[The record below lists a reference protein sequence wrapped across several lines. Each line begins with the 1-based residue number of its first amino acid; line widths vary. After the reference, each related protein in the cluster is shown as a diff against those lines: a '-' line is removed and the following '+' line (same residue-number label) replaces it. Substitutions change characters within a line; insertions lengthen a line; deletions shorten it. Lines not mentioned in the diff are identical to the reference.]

1 MSQRFQSENPQ
12 ANERSQTN
20 SETDLT
26 RCNQA
31 EIALIESKSYL
42 HQAIEYAPV
51 AMVICDRQMRYLAT
65 SRKWLEDHNLTDDII
80 GRSHYEVFPDIP
92 QKWKQIHQQCLAG
105 EVAQCDADPFP
116 QADGSFK
123 WVRWSVRPWYTA
135 GGEIGGV
142 MMFSENIT
150 ERQQAEIALRHSEE
164 RYRSLLTA
172 TSQMVWTNSAD
183 GFSTEENLP
192 WREITGQTWEES
204 QGWGWLDAIHPD
216 DREFLAEAWETAVKT
231 GNQYEVEF
239 RVRHYDGEYRYMLAL
254 GIPVLETDGSIRE
267 WFGSCID
274 IHDRKQAEA
283 ALQESNTLLRS
294 ILESTPDFIVVKDC
308 QGRHV
313 ALNSNLA
320 KVYNQQIEDII
331 GKDDFALLPPEFAR
345 EIMAKDRQ
353 IIATGLTETYEEV
366 VFDDIFLTTKA
377 PWRDANGNIL
387 GIIAITRNIS
397 DRKQAELALKLSEQ
411 RHRSLIAA
419 TSQMVWTTEADGQ
432 VIDMPAWRAYTGQ
445 SLAEVTGFGWL
456 NAIHPDDRDPTY
468 HIWMQAV
475 QTKSLYDTV
484 YRVRAADGN
493 YRYFQ
498 SRAVPI
504 IAEDGSIQEW
514 IGISTDIH
522 DRKQAELALQHSE
535 KRYRCLIT
543 ATSQIVWTTDA
554 NRQVIDMPAW
564 RAYTGQTV
572 AEVAGLGWLDAIHP
586 DDRDPTSQIWMQAV
600 EAKSLYDT
608 EYRIRAA
615 DGSYR
620 YFQAKGVPVLGENG
634 SIREWIGTCTDIH
647 DRKQA
652 ELALQLSE
660 ERFRSLIE
668 ATSQIIWSTNA
679 EGAFVT
685 DQPHWRAFTGQSIDE
700 IWGWGWQDMIHPDD
714 QAETAEVWTA
724 SLTNRTLHQTETRIR
739 RHDGEYRYLSVRG
752 VPIVAADGSIREWVG
767 ANTDITERKQAEQR
781 LRQTLEILDSASD
794 SIIIRD
800 MDDRIIYWNQGAEL
814 LYGWKREEV
823 IGQYIHTFL
832 ETVFPKPLEI
842 VLSEFLEQG
851 SWEGELHHTTRDG
864 RRIIVA
870 SRWTLQRD
878 ANGQPFTQ
886 LEINNDI
893 TERKQFEIALAKA
906 KEAAEAA
913 SFAKSEFL
921 ANMSHELRTP
931 LNGILGYAQ
940 ILQRSKHLQ
949 EDERSRID
957 VIYQCGSH
965 LLTLINDILDL
976 SKIEAQKVEL
986 IKSDFHFPAFLQG
999 VAEMCRIRAE
1009 LKNINFQYQ
1018 LASELPVGIRADEK
1032 RLRQVLINLLSNAI
1046 KFTDAGSVNFTIS
1059 YAAEGKIRFEVR
1071 DTGIGIAQEK
1081 HQAIFQPFEQA
1092 GDNRRQTEG
1101 TGLGLAISQR
1111 IVELMGSTIQVQ
1123 SELGIGSIFWFD
1135 VNLPAADEWIKT
1147 SQADDY
1153 GQIIGIKNCR
1163 PKILVADD
1171 KWENRSV
1178 IANLLAP
1185 IGFEVAE
1192 ARDGQEGWQ
1201 KVCEFQPDLVITD
1214 LLMPELDGFGLIKCI
1229 RESEAFKHI
1238 SIIVSSASVFESDR
1252 HRSLEMGGDDFLP
1265 KPVQAMELFQ
1275 KLRQHLHLEWI
1286 YEEQN
1291 TLSQPER
1298 DNTALVAPPTA
1309 EIEILYELVMKG
1321 NFKGII
1327 KQAAFLEQLDE
1338 KYIPLAKKLQQLA
1351 KGFQDQEILALVQSL
1366 K

>member
-1 MSQRFQSENPQ
+1 MSQRFQSENPL
-12 ANERSQTN
+12 ANERSQIAN
-20 SETDLT
+20 ESDLT
-26 RCNQA
+26 GYNQS
-31 EIALIESKSYL
+31 EIALLENNSYL

-51 AMVICDRQMRYLAT
+51 AMVICDRQMRYLT
-65 SRKWLEDHNLTDDII
+65 MSRKWLENHNLTGDII

-105 EVAQCDADPFP
+105 EVAQRDADPFP
-116 QADGSFK
+116 RADGSFE

-135 GGEIGGV
+135 SGEIGGV

-150 ERQQAEIALRHSEE
+150 ERQQTEIALRHSEE
-164 RYRSLLTA
+164 RYRSLITA
-172 TSQMVWTNSAD
+172 TSKMVWTNSAG
-183 GFSTEENLP
+183 GFSTEENP
-192 WREITGQTWEES
+192 AWREITGQTWEES
-204 QGWGWLDAIHPD
+204 EGWGWLDAIHPD
-216 DREFLAEAWETAVKT
+216 DRELMTQAWETAIKT
-231 GNQYEVEF
+231 GNQYQVEF
-239 RVRHYDGEYRYMLAL
+239 RVQCHDGNYRYMQSRGVPL
-254 GIPVLETDGSIRE
+254 LETDGSIRE
-267 WFGSCID
+267 WIGTCID
-274 IHDRKQAEA
+274 IHDRKQAEL
-283 ALQESNTLLRS
+283 ALQRSEQRHRSLITATSQIVWTTDGDGQLLDTPAWRAYTGQTQAEVADFGWLDAIHPDDRDPTSQIWIQAVEAKSLYNVEYRVRS
-294 ILESTPDFIVVKDC
+294 ADGNYRYFQSRAVPILS
-308 QGRHV
+308 
-313 ALNSNLA
+313 
-320 KVYNQQIEDII
+320 EDGSIREWI
-331 GKDDFALLPPEFAR
+331 G
-345 EIMAKDRQ
+345 
-353 IIATGLTETYEEV
+353 TCN
-366 VFDDIFLTTKA
+366 DIH
-377 PWRDANGNIL
+377 
-387 GIIAITRNIS
+387 
-397 DRKQAELALKLSEQ
+397 DRKQAELALQLSEE
-411 RHRSLIAA
+411 RHRSLITA
-419 TSQMVWTTEADGQ
+419 TSQIVWTTEADGQ

-445 SLAEVTGFGWL
+445 T
-456 NAIHPDDRDPTY
+456 
-468 HIWMQAV
+468 Q
-475 QTKSLYDTV
+475 
-484 YRVRAADGN
+484 
-493 YRYFQ
+493 
-498 SRAVPI
+498 
-504 IAEDGSIQEW
+504 
-514 IGISTDIH
+514 
-522 DRKQAELALQHSE
+522 
-535 KRYRCLIT
+535 
-543 ATSQIVWTTDA
+543 
-554 NRQVIDMPAW
+554 
-564 RAYTGQTV
+564 

-586 DDRDPTSQIWMQAV
+586 DDRDQTSQIWMQAV
-600 EAKSLYDT
+600 QTKSLYNT

-620 YFQAKGVPVLGENG
+620 YFQIRGVPVLGENG

-679 EGAFVT
+679 EGGFVT
-685 DQPHWRAFTGQSIDE
+685 DQPQWRAFTGQSIEE
-700 IWGWGWQDMIHPDD
+700 IWGWGWQDMVHPDD
-714 QAETAEVWTA
+714 RAEAAEVWRTA
-724 SLTNRTLHQTETRIR
+724 LANRTVHQTETRIR
-739 RHDGEYRYLSVRG
+739 RHDGEYRHLSIRG

-767 ANTDITERKQAEQR
+767 ANTDITERKEAEQR

-800 MDDRIIYWNQGAEL
+800 MNDRITYWNQGAEL
-814 LYGWKREEV
+814 LYGWKRQEV

-832 ETVFPKPLEI
+832 ETVFPKPVET
-842 VLSEFLEQG
+842 VLSEFFEQG
-851 SWEGELHHTTRDG
+851 SWEGELHHTTCDG

-878 ANGQPFTQ
+878 ANGQPFSQ

-1018 LASELPVGIRADEK
+1018 LASELPVGIHADEK

-1046 KFTDAGSVNFTIS
+1046 KFTDAGCVNFTIS

-1111 IVELMGSTIQVQ
+1111 IVELMGSKIQVQ

-1163 PKILVADD
+1163 PKILVVDD

-1192 ARDGQEGWQ
+1192 AKDGQEGWR
-1201 KVCEFQPDLVITD
+1201 KVGEFQPDLVLTD

-1238 SIIVSSASVFESDR
+1238 TIIVSSASVFESDR

-1275 KLRQHLHLEWI
+1275 QLRQHLHLEWI

-1327 KQAAFLEQLDE
+1327 KQAALLEQLDE
-1338 KYIPLAKKLQQLA
+1338 KYIPLAKKLHQLA